1 MATEAEIEETAFPDG
16 GAVVGYATDEAGA
29 PHAHKHPTEGQYVL
43 IALLLAALTAAEVA
57 VYYISALKDLLVP
70 ILLTFAIVKFSVV
83 VAFFMHLRFDS
94 RLFRRLFVLGLALA
108 IFVFTIVLTTF
119 HFWSR

>member
-1 MATEAEIEETAFPDG
+1 MATEAEIEETPFPDG
-16 GAVVGYATDEAGA
+16 GAVVGSATDEVGA
-29 PHAHKHPTEGQYVL
+29 PHTHKHPTEAQYVL
-43 IALLLAALTAAEVA
+43 IALFLAAVTALEVW
-57 VYYISALKDLLVP
+57 VYYIDALKDLLVP
-70 ILLTFAIVKFSVV
+70 ILLVCAVIKFTVV

-94 RLFRRLFVLGLALA
+94 RLFRRFFVLGLALA